1 MLMRE
6 LVRKKRVLLRIGV
19 GKNFIDVIE
28 RVEKGDYKHNNK
40 ML

>member
-6 LVRKKRVLLRIGV
+6 LVRKKRVLLGIGV
-19 GKNFIDVIE
+19 GENFIDVVE
-28 RVEKGDYKHNNK
+28 RVEKGDYKHDNK